1 MQKICEKLKQQ
12 RYLSKSKCLLINP
25 MAFKMFLPTF
35 YIFHHIRFRPG
46 YLNWTAI
53 ETFFSVKENVN
64 LKNDWTFFRNVTN
77 IYAIFY
83 IFYRD
88 LNQWNAKN
96 QLNSSDTIHHII
108 NNNCSNIV
116 IAQQLIFKKKKNV
129 FKKWYTDEFYRVFSF
144 RYYSHL
150 LYPLYRRF
158 IYCHYWTLQKLQ
170 DINCSWCDRYKNQ
183 RPL

>member
-1 MQKICEKLKQQ
+1 MLFFLTLNDFKIGLYMLTTFEYYWKQKTKFVIFSKICKRYVKSYIKQH

-64 LKNDWTFFRNVTN
+64 LKDDWTFFRNVTN

-83 IFYRD
+83 IFHRD

-129 FKKWYTDEFYRVFSF
+129 FKKW
-144 RYYSHL
+144 
-150 LYPLYRRF
+150 
-158 IYCHYWTLQKLQ
+158 
-170 DINCSWCDRYKNQ
+170 
-183 RPL
+183 

>member
-1 MQKICEKLKQQ
+1 MQKICEKLKQH

-64 LKNDWTFFRNVTN
+64 LKDDWTFFRNVTN

-83 IFYRD
+83 IFHRD

-129 FKKWYTDEFYRVFSF
+129 FKKW
-144 RYYSHL
+144 
-150 LYPLYRRF
+150 
-158 IYCHYWTLQKLQ
+158 
-170 DINCSWCDRYKNQ
+170 
-183 RPL
+183 

>member
-1 MQKICEKLKQQ
+1 MQKICEKLKQH

-46 YLNWTAI
+46 YLNWTTI

-64 LKNDWTFFRNVTN
+64 LKDDWTFFRNVTN

-83 IFYRD
+83 IFHRD

-116 IAQQLIFKKKKNV
+116 IAQQLIFKKKKKMSLKSDKQMTSTV
-129 FKKWYTDEFYRVFSF
+129 SF
-144 RYYSHL
+144 PSDIIPIFCIL
-150 LYPLYRRF
+150 CIADLF
-158 IYCHYWTLQKLQ
+158 IAITELCNSCK
-170 DINCSWCDRYKNQ
+170 I
-183 RPL
+183 